1 MKRVL
6 CYGDS
11 NTHGASPV
19 AGEGRFGP
27 GVRWTGVMAKAL
39 GAGYTVVEEGLNGR
53 TTRWD
58 DPIELGRNG
67 LTYLRPCVESQ
78 NPIDLMT
85 IMLGTNDLKVRFD
98 LAPSDIAQSA
108 AELACEARRFAV
120 NAAGKPAIV
129 LLLAPPPTTTLT
141 NYDQM
146 FAGADVK
153 SAQFAHYYGVM
164 ARLYGLPFF
173 DVGSVVRSSEGDGIH
188 IDPDQHAVLGAA
200 LADEVRRLLG

>member
-11 NTHGASPV
+11 NTYGAPPV

-27 GVRWTGVMAKAL
+27 DVRWTGVMAKAL
-39 GAGYTVVEEGLNGR
+39 GPGYTVVEEGLNGR

-67 LTYLRPCVESQ
+67 RTYLRPCIESQ

-108 AELACEARRFAV
+108 AELASEARRFAV
-120 NAAGKPAIV
+120 NAEGQPAIV

-141 NYDQM
+141 DYDQM

-153 SAQFAHYYGVM
+153 SAQFAHYYAVM
-164 ARLYGLPFF
+164 AKHHGLPFF
-173 DVGSVVRSSEGDGIH
+173 DTGSVIRSSTGDGIH
-188 IDPDQHAVLGAA
+188 FDPDQHAVLGKA
-200 LADEVRRLLG
+200 LAAEVRRLLG

>member
-11 NTHGASPV
+11 NTYGATPV

-27 GVRWTGVMAKAL
+27 DVRWTGVMAKAL
-39 GAGYTVVEEGLNGR
+39 GSGYTVVEEGLNGR

-67 LTYLRPCVESQ
+67 LTYLRPCIESQ

-98 LAPSDIAQSA
+98 LGPSDIAQSA
-108 AELACEARRFAV
+108 AELAAEARRFAV
-120 NAAGKPAIV
+120 NAEGKPAITV
-129 LLLAPPPTTTLT
+129 LLAPPPTTTLT
-141 NYDQM
+141 SFDGM

-153 SAQFAHYYGVM
+153 SAQFAHYYGTM
-164 ARLYGLPFF
+164 AKLYGFPFF
-173 DVGSVVRSSEGDGIH
+173 DTGSVIRSSEGDGIH
-188 IDPDQHAVLGAA
+188 FDPDQHDLLGKA
-200 LADEVRRLLG
+200 LAAEVRRLLG